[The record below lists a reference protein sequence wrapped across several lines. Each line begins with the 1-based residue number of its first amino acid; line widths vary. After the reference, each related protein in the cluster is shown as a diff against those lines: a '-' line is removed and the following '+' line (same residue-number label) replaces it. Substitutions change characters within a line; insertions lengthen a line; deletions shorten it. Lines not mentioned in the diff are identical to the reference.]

1 MSHQNLSAPTGHA
14 HARAQFEAIYRDH
27 SRQITLYIAAHLHR
41 TDRHLAEDLTS
52 ETFLRLWRSLVGG
65 LVVERPR
72 GILNT
77 IANHVITDHFR
88 LASSHERP
96 TDFAF
101 GNHTEIPGTAADA
114 PHLAGLLAELESAK
128 ERLAQ
133 AAADYRTMDRR
144 HRIALLAV
152 RNSTSPDSVRR
163 TQLRAGRLGLLR
175 DAALSDFRVAGEQVA
190 LARAAWN
197 DGAVSLHGDPDPLP
211 QREPGKTFRKPPA
224 TVGKP
229 KPVPQPQTSAA

>member
-1 MSHQNLSAPTGHA
+1 MPTGPA
-14 HARAQFEAIYRDH
+14 PARAQFEAIYRDH

-72 GILNT
+72 GILNA
-77 IANHVITDHFR
+77 IASHVITDHFR
-88 LASSHERP
+88 LASSHEQP

-101 GNHTEIPGTAADA
+101 GNHTEIPSAATDT
-114 PHLAGLLAELESAK
+114 PHLASLLADLEVAK

-133 AAADYRTMDRR
+133 AADDYRTMDRR

-152 RNSTSPDSVRR
+152 RNSTRPDSVRR
-163 TQLRAGRLGLLR
+163 TQLRAGRLGILR
-175 DAALSDFRVAGEQVA
+175 DAALNDFRVAGEQVA

-197 DGAVSLHGDPDPLP
+197 DGAVSLHSDPDPLP
-211 QREPGKTFRKPPA
+211 QRNPGETFRKPPA
-224 TVGKP
+224 TVGRP
-229 KPVPQPQTSAA
+229 KPVPPPAQQAA